1 MSRIQC
7 QIKFPDEGLAAEWR
21 DLDLGSTI
29 TRQYNETLDSAQAN
43 FSNVPASK
51 RLQRVMPYSFA
62 VVRIAQDNESRN
74 FVFLVDSVVERSN
87 LMADGEAKY
96 YSYEASLMSPTKLLE
111 KVQLPNRAYT
121 HPLTGERKTVRQAV
135 QELCDLYM
143 PRIKAYKPLSKTWE
157 YQPVITC
164 NTDTDLFPEW
174 KKMDVPCADLT
185 MSEPTLR
192 QALTSLMIQAHCLPK
207 VEGTDLSFID
217 LEAEPSPLDEASV
230 NERTES
236 NASDSYVTKLVAV
249 PSQLLDEDN
258 AVVNEVLGFRDRDR
272 AFLKANENLRLETR
286 FPIYSVESAKARFY
300 RLRILNARFGAV
312 WQGASADSS
321 ISAGIYVN
329 DTGEYD
335 LDAVWTGQTEGATYS
350 AEGEIIQI
358 NAHSG
363 RWEILRRNSFK
374 TSFQTTDGEGL
385 AFLAAGIPS
394 SAYPK
399 QGDEDYGWVF
409 TLSRTRLMKHGDESW
424 GPWLYSADCGPTS
437 GAPWNPKEFVAMNST
452 FNFAAVS
459 GMPFVSL
466 WEKDV
471 TPLFVEASKRSL
483 LNTDYLAMP
492 SSISSVAELSEWLY
506 GTVGYS
512 IGSNAIEGFS
522 QTYSKSNGVFASEK
536 TYLENMLELVYK
548 MDPEGDKPATKDEF
562 FGGADSL
569 FGGAIPTEDVTYFL
583 PTVASKTLQIVD
595 PWDTTKIA
603 TAGSGYP
610 FVFFDLRYVPLMDA
624 KVAFPKKTDHQYEV
638 EQYDSSE
645 SGVSASRAYGLA
657 ENEKIAR
664 LGNAVLSAHR
674 RVSSLSGWEA
684 LGDGL
689 NRTMRGKD
697 GLYTVFSETITL
709 NGSAID
715 VAYAASRDYVLKN
728 YFTSVVTKYRA
739 YQNVDYSRSIT
750 RKECFLVYADLEPYW
765 YDGDDRLYF
774 GPLGSP
780 ESVGEQFRF
789 IDAPIPSDG
798 EPYSYGF
805 QQDPDGSATYISEL
819 SMLAGEARLAFT
831 VKDHDNA
838 SMGNYLTKRATG
850 SDGDY
855 EDASFGAPQSWYP
868 NESLSVSRAIGF
880 TRGTGYFTGETV
892 FANWGGET
900 GYGDYMLSAISTPKI
915 APAFLNPRSKL
926 SGFWYLGSNGH
937 AAGSSVEALKVS
949 KDNAELMQTTV
960 QLEYVSLSGRCR
972 IFEGFAR
979 ACSAAGRLPTS
990 AGRSICFHTQEP
1002 RGYYLT
1008 EDANY
1013 YAKAFAESVRIG
1025 EPISKGGGSTGHASL
1040 IIDWDKVGSDTLTV
1054 TAVTGFSATARLCT
1068 DLISF
1073 NAPEGRGKEEWF
1085 LSFNDTNTMDI
1096 CAKSADGQAWG
1107 VRTTV
1112 KKNDDN
1118 RGTEGV

>member
-7 QIKFPDEGLAAEWR
+7 QIKFPDEGPNAEWR

-29 TRQYNETLDSAQAN
+29 TRQYNETLDTAQAN

-51 RLQRVMPYSFA
+51 RLQRVKPYSFA
-62 VVRIAQDNESRN
+62 IVRIAQGSDSRN
-74 FVFLVDSVVERSN
+74 FVFLVDSVAERSN
-87 LMADGEAKY
+87 LISDGEAKY
-96 YSYEASLMSPTKLLE
+96 YSYEVALMSPTKLLE

-143 PRIKAYKPLSKTWE
+143 PRIKAYKPISKTWE
-157 YQPVITC
+157 YQPVISC
-164 NTDTDLFPEW
+164 NTALFPEW
-174 KKMDVPCADLT
+174 RKMDIPCADLS

-217 LEAEPSPLDEASV
+217 LDAEPTPLDEAGI
-230 NERTES
+230 NGKTES
-236 NASDSYVTKLVAV
+236 NASDSYVTKLVAA

-272 AFLKANENLRLETR
+272 VFLKANENLRLETR

-300 RLRILNARFGAV
+300 RLRILNARFGSV
-312 WQGASADSS
+312 WQGDSTDS
-321 ISAGIYVN
+321 NISAGIYVN
-329 DTGEYD
+329 DAGEYT
-335 LDAVWTGQTEGATYS
+335 LQAVWKGQTEAASYS

-363 RWEILRRNSFK
+363 RWEIMRRNSFLK
-374 TSFQTTDGEGL
+374 SFSTTSGEGL
-385 AFLAAGIPS
+385 ALLADGIPS
-394 SAYPK
+394 SEYPK
-399 QGDEDYGWVF
+399 QGDPDYGWVF
-409 TLSRTRLMKHGDESW
+409 TLSRTRLRKQGEEAW
-424 GPWLYSADCGPTS
+424 GPWLYSADCGPVS
-437 GAPWNPKEFVAMNST
+437 GAPWSPKEFVVINQT
-452 FNFAAVS
+452 LNFGAISA
-459 GMPFVSL
+459 MPFVSL

-471 TPLFVEASKRSL
+471 TPLFVESSKRSL

-492 SSISSVAELSEWLY
+492 SSISSVAELSSWLY

-536 TYLENMLELVYK
+536 TYLENILELVYK
-548 MDPEGDKPATKDEF
+548 MDPEGDRPATKAEF
-562 FGGADSL
+562 FGGPDSL
-569 FGGAIPTEDVTYFL
+569 FGGAIPEGDVTFFSAG
-583 PTVASKTLQIVD
+583 VASHDLQIVD
-595 PWDTTKIA
+595 PWDTTKVA

-610 FVFFDLRYVPLMDA
+610 FVFFDIRYVPLMDA
-624 KVAFPKKTDHQYEV
+624 KLSFPKKTDHQYEV

-645 SGVSASRAYGLA
+645 NGVSASRAFGLA
-657 ENEKIAR
+657 ENEKVSR

-674 RVSSLSGWEA
+674 RVSSLAEWDA

-689 NRTMRGKD
+689 NRTIMGKD
-697 GLYTVFSETITL
+697 GPCTVFSETITL

-739 YQNVDYSRSIT
+739 YQNVDYSRSVT
-750 RKECFLVYADLEPYW
+750 RKECFLVYADLEPYY
-765 YDGDDRLYF
+765 YDGDDRIYF
-774 GPLGSP
+774 GALGSP
-780 ESVGEQFRF
+780 ESVDEQFRL
-789 IDAPIPSDG
+789 IDAPIPSGGD
-798 EPYSYGF
+798 PYSYGF
-805 QQDPDGSATYISEL
+805 QQDPEGSATYISEL
-819 SMLAGEARLAFT
+819 SILAGEARLAFT

-850 SDGDY
+850 SDGAY
-855 EDASFGAPQSWYP
+855 ADASFGAPQSWYP
-868 NESLSVSRAIGF
+868 NASLSESRAIGF
-880 TRGTGYFTGETV
+880 TRGTGYFTGDAV
-892 FANWGGET
+892 FANLGGET

-926 SGFWYLGSNGH
+926 SGFWFLGSNGH
-937 AAGSSVEALKVS
+937 AYGSSVEALKVS
-949 KDNAELMQTTV
+949 KDNAELLQTTV

-979 ACSAAGRLPTS
+979 ASSAAGRLPTS

-1008 EDANY
+1008 EDDAY
-1013 YAKAFAESVRIG
+1013 YQKAVADSLEIG
-1025 EPISKGGGSTGHASL
+1025 EPISKGTGSTGHASL
-1040 IIDWDKVGSDTLTV
+1040 VIDWDKVGADTLTV
-1054 TAVTGFSATARLCT
+1054 TAVTGFASPAKLCT

-1073 NAPEGRGKEEWF
+1073 KAPDGRGKEEWF
-1085 LSFNDTNTMDI
+1085 LSFDDTNTMDV

-1107 VRTTV
+1107 VRAKV
-1112 KKNDDN
+1112 KKNGDN
-1118 RGTEGV
+1118 RGTDGV